1 MMIKVHSGIRVGD
14 FIKAHGHRTN
24 EGPWRKVIRIN
35 GDTLVTVN
43 RHGYRGVFTCTPG
56 VMGTVWPP
64 GDPQLYG
71 DAPAVWR
78 GLLAISA

>member
-43 RHGYRGVFTCTPG
+43 RHGYRREFTWTQG
-56 VMGTVWPP
+56 RKWKVWQP
-64 GDPQLYG
+64 GDPQQ
-71 DAPAVWR
+71 D
-78 GLLAISA
+78 